1 MDQNR
6 KTRITKRT
14 IREAL
19 IELLQTYP
27 LSDISVTALCD
38 HADVNRSTFYSHY
51 ENLYGVL
58 DEIEQGFLQHV
69 SYIRG
74 NATKEKN
81 LRQFDDYMEYIAQ
94 HRDEFLALLSNGRIV
109 EKVALQALSIY
120 KEENPNAD
128 PEMLSRYTFFIQ
140 YACAGTYQMLRHWL
154 EQPQVYSPQTMS
166 SIIYTLSVGIDKIEP
181 SFHHV

>member
-58 DEIEQGFLQHV
+58 DEIEENFLQHV

-74 NATKEKN
+74 NATKEEN
-81 LRQFDDYMEYIAQ
+81 LRQFDSYMEYIAQ

-109 EKVALQALSIY
+109 EKVTVQSLSIY
-120 KEENPNAD
+120 KEENPDAD
-128 PEMLSRYTFFIQ
+128 SETLSRHTFFIR
-140 YACAGTYQMLRHWL
+140 YACAGTYQLLRQWL
-154 EQPQVYSPQTMS
+154 EHPQVYSPQTMS
-166 SIIYTLSVGIDKIEP
+166 SIIFTLSVDIDKIEP
-181 SFHHV
+181 LFHHV